1 MDPKVL
7 WEPDVP
13 AHDRTLWNAKLFCV
27 CFLDDQGALYTRQSD
42 GTAVRTSRLTLTWL
56 QDLASLNAPL
66 PEQYGHAI
74 AQWEVAQRLSLADIL
89 VQGDAMR
96 MFHWRQWLQCAY
108 RAGCGTQGRVLTV
121 LGPQRAHA
129 GMSDTFASVMEA
141 LDVASPALVL
151 GLWLGRLCLH
161 GVPAVVRTDLLH
173 TIAAVRFQNTPASAQ
188 TVVQSFERCWTYI
201 VDRSGDPSLPLAV
214 LIFLKRL
221 LHGVEDFQCAISGLL
236 QCCATVP
243 APMRARL
250 IFLTAWL
257 FADNPGLL
265 SGRALEESLSD
276 LWSSGELS
284 ADRCLQNVLNALRGG
299 HATSAGNIDD
309 TDMSAAEVLEKHA
322 QRLVAQDIQQSLAA
336 HRSSQ
341 ANAHM
346 NFKPRRGM
354 TVITAAPV
362 RVDLAG
368 GWSDTPPICYELSG
382 SVSFSILH

>member
-7 WEPDVP
+7 WEPDIP

-56 QDLASLNAPL
+56 QDLASLNTPL

-129 GMSDTFASVMEA
+129 GMSGAFASVMEA
-141 LDVASPALVL
+141 LDLASPALVL

-173 TIAAVRFQNTPASAQ
+173 TVAAVRFQHTPASAQ
-188 TVVQSFERCWTYI
+188 MVVQSFERCWIYI
-201 VDRSGDPSLPLAV
+201 VDQSGDTSLPLAMV
-214 LIFLKRL
+214 AFLKSL
-221 LHGVEDFQCAISGLL
+221 LHGKEDFERVMNVLL
-236 QCCATVP
+236 VCGPTIRVT
-243 APMRARL
+243 MRARL

-257 FADNPGLL
+257 FADKPGLL
-265 SGRALEESLSD
+265 SGRVLDESLSE
-276 LWSSGELS
+276 LRGPGELS
-284 ADRCLQNVLNALRGG
+284 AERCLQIVRDTLRGG
-299 HATSAGNIDD
+299 HATGGGDPDD
-309 TDMSAAEVLEKHA
+309 TDVSTEEVLEKHA
-322 QRLVAQDIQQSLAA
+322 QRLVAQDLQQSLAI
-336 HRSSQ
+336 HRSNQ
-341 ANAHM
+341 TDAYV
-346 NFKPRRGM
+346 NFNPRRGKAVV
-354 TVITAAPV
+354 TTAPV
-362 RVDLAG
+362 RIDLAG

-382 SVSFSILH
+382 SVS